1 MGLASHRPRIASI
14 LGFTFVCVWTIAALY
29 GDESKWRDESK
40 WYGLLA
46 ARCLECHQG
55 EDASAGLDLTSRAGL
70 SRGSD
75 SGAVY
80 DPENAKNS
88 LIWKVID
95 SGAMPPKSK
104 LDEAERTLLV
114 EWLEQGAV
122 LPEEPIDRLARS
134 SPYRAGWDWW
144 ALQPLQ
150 TSPPPEPIDSSD
162 ALAPWSRTSIDR
174 FVLDRLR
181 ANHLHPNATST
192 PRAWLRRVYFDLT
205 GLPPTYEERLV
216 FEEDPSE
223 GAYEAVVDRLL
234 GSPEYGERWARH
246 WLDVAR
252 FGESDGFER
261 NFPRRHSWPYRDW
274 VIRAFNDD
282 MPYDQFVRMQIAGD
296 QIDPTAN
303 GLAAVGFLVC
313 GLHNTVVGDSER
325 MKRLAKQDELEDK
338 IGTLT
343 QAFLGLTAQCARCH
357 DHKYDPISSES
368 YYQLAGSLQGIL
380 HGDREAGPSSEK
392 IYTVLSD
399 PHPGPAHVL
408 VRGDPFQLG
417 ASVQAGGIVGLHKS
431 EKDFGLDESAS
442 DGQRRL
448 ALANWIVS
456 AHPSLLARV
465 IVNRIW
471 HHHFGAGIV
480 ETPNDFG
487 FNGARPSHPELLDHL
502 ADDFLQTGMSIK
514 RLHRQIVLSQ
524 TYRSSSK
531 PNPHAMAIDRS
542 NRWLWR
548 YPIRRLD
555 GESVRDSML
564 SISGLLRRQW
574 GGEGFQDVDV
584 QEINGTTYYIPKNVD
599 APNSYRRTIYRFSP
613 RCERNPILDGLDCPD
628 PSATAPRRAST
639 TTPLQALSLLNNEFV
654 LLSSDAVT
662 LRLREQFEPKPVED
676 PTPIV
681 QALFRSILLREP
693 DAQEAAMGTALVRA
707 YGPQALARS
716 LWNAN
721 EFLILE

>member
-1 MGLASHRPRIASI
+1 MGLASPRPWFTSI
-14 LGFTFVCVWTIAALY
+14 LGFTLASIWSIATLH
-29 GDESKWRDESK
+29 GDEAEWRDEAK
-40 WYGLLA
+40 WHGLLA

-55 EDASAGLDLTSRAGL
+55 EDASAGLDLSSRAGL
-70 SRGSD
+70 NRGSD

-88 LIWKVID
+88 LLWKVIE
-95 SGAMPPKSK
+95 SGAMPPKAK
-104 LDEAERTLLV
+104 LDEAERTLLI
-114 EWLEQGAV
+114 EWLEQGAD
-122 LPEEPIDRLARS
+122 LPEKPIDRLARS
-134 SPYRAGWDWW
+134 SAYRAGWDWW

-150 TSPPPEPIDSSD
+150 PSQPPEPIDSSD
-162 ALAPWSRTSIDR
+162 ALASWSRTSIDR

-205 GLPPTYEERLV
+205 GLPPTYEERLA

-223 GAYEAVVDRLL
+223 DAYEAVVDRLL

-343 QAFLGLTAQCARCH
+343 QSFLGLTAQCARCH

-368 YYQLAGSLQGIL
+368 YYQLAGALQGIL
-380 HGDREAGPSSEK
+380 HGDREASHSTEK

-448 ALANWIVS
+448 ELANWIVS
-456 AHPSLLARV
+456 AHPALLARV

-471 HHHFGAGIV
+471 HYHFGAGIV

-502 ADDFLQTGMSIK
+502 ADDFLRTGMSIK
-514 RLHRQIVLSQ
+514 RLHRKIVLSQ
-524 TYRSSSK
+524 TYRSSSE

-555 GESVRDSML
+555 GESVRDAML

-584 QEINGTTYYIPKNVD
+584 QEINGTTYYIPKSID
-599 APNSYRRTIYRFSP
+599 APDSYRRTIYRFSP

-681 QALFRSILLREP
+681 QGLFRSILLREP
-693 DAQEAAMGTALVRA
+693 DEQEAAMGSALVRV